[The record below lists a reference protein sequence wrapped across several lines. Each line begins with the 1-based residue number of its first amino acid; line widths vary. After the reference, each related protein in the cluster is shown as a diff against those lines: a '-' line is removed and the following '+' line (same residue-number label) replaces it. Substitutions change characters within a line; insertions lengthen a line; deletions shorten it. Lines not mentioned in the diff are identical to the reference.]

1 MKTFALVITL
11 IALVSVANAEQGDA
25 ADRALTERM
34 MHETQATQPL
44 STTAHGDDGKT
55 NVQSGYSES
64 KVKKGDNTSNDQ

>member
-11 IALVSVANAEQGDA
+11 IALVPAAMAEQGDA

-55 NVQSGYSES
+55 SVQSGYSES
-64 KVKKGDNTSNDQ
+64 KVKKGNDTRNGQ